1 MKSVLFVLNSPTGGA
16 ALSAKAVMKELKER
30 GYKCYV
36 VCPPNNYH
44 SPESV
49 YGEVAEEVVSLF
61 MRSWD
66 QQYRAYWLKRPA
78 LFAYY
83 MLKTRAH
90 FRPVSTIIKLIKK
103 WDIDI
108 VHTNTALTLD
118 GAIAAKITNTPHV
131 WHIRETIGKSEL
143 RRWPIPEP
151 LLATIFEALST
162 RIIANSEF
170 TARFFIRNG
179 VRTKLQTI
187 YNGIRLDDFSRQ
199 AQDTQGLRQEW
210 KVSRNEVLFG
220 MVANITSHFK
230 GHDLFIQAASDLI
243 KSGIDA
249 KFALIGFDP
258 AQQSGYKSDNS
269 YAQSLRK
276 LVRDLD
282 MDSHI
287 IWAGY
292 QDDIPSVMQ
301 ALDVLVHPCEHESFG
316 RIAAEAA
323 ASSKPAI
330 VARGGGIQEIV
341 EHDVS
346 GYKVRPKDIDGFAE
360 AMKSLATNPVLRSAF
375 GVAGRQ
381 RAESYFSLD
390 KCVGDIEMV
399 YRSL

>member
-1 MKSVLFVLNSPTGGA
+1 M
-16 ALSAKAVMKELKER
+16 
-30 GYKCYV
+30 
-36 VCPPNNYH
+36 
-44 SPESV
+44 
-49 YGEVAEEVVSLF
+49 
-61 MRSWD
+61 
-66 QQYRAYWLKRPA
+66 
-78 LFAYY
+78 
-83 MLKTRAH
+83 
-90 FRPVSTIIKLIKK
+90 
-103 WDIDI
+103 
-108 VHTNTALTLD
+108 
-118 GAIAAKITNTPHV
+118 
-131 WHIRETIGKSEL
+131 
-143 RRWPIPEP
+143 
-151 LLATIFEALST
+151 
-162 RIIANSEF
+162 NSEF

-179 VRTKLQTI
+179 VRKKLQTI

-210 KVSRNEVLFG
+210 KVSQNEVLFG

-301 ALDVLVHPCEHESFG
+301 ALDVLVHLEHESFG

-360 AMKSLATNPVLRSAF
+360 AMKSLATNPALVCFRSC
-375 GVAGRQ
+375 R
-381 RAESYFSLD
+381 
-390 KCVGDIEMV
+390 
-399 YRSL
+399 